1 MKKLNRILWGVILV
15 AIGVLLGLH
24 QLELLPFDLFFE
36 GWWTLFIIVPS
47 VVGLL
52 TEQDKGGS
60 LIGLLF
66 GVFFLLC
73 EWDILAFNLLWKLI
87 LPVAVVLVGLRLL
100 IGKRAKKQEGSIP
113 ASPNDTS
120 CVAVFSG
127 QDLHF
132 DGQPFRGAEAVAVFG
147 GVEIFAAGAIIT
159 EDCVVNATAVFGG
172 VDLYLPSNVNV
183 VVTSGGVFGGVE
195 NKRRVPP
202 VEGAPTV
209 YVRTSFVFGGVD
221 IK

>member
-1 MKKLNRILWGVILV
+1 MKKANRILWGVILV

-24 QLELLPFDLFFE
+24 QLEWLPFDLFFE
-36 GWWTLFIIVPS
+36 GWWTLFIILPS

-52 TEQDKGGS
+52 TEPNKGGS

-73 EWDILAFNLLWKLI
+73 AWDILAFDLLWKLI

-100 IGKRAKKQEGSIP
+100 VGKRANKQKDSVP
-113 ASPNDTS
+113 ASPDAAQ

-127 QDLHF
+127 QDMHF
-132 DGQPFRGAEAVAVFG
+132 EGQPFRGAEAVAVFG
-147 GVEIFAAGAIIT
+147 GVEVFAAGAVIT

-172 VDLYLPSNVNV
+172 VDLYLPSTVNV

-195 NKRRVPP
+195 NQRAWPP
-202 VEGAPTV
+202 IEGAPTV
-209 YVRTSFVFGGVD
+209 YVRASFAFGGVD
-221 IK
+221 IH